1 MRHAAKGRASAISTH
16 KERTT
21 LRTSRVGRANKAL
34 ECAPAGRSH
43 GVAVLDD
50 GLLALFGLDI
60 PTVTLSTRIT
70 VNGALLA

>member
-1 MRHAAKGRASAISTH
+1 MQCG
-16 KERTT
+16 T
-21 LRTSRVGRANKAL
+21 LQREEQVPFLLTKRGLHCEQVELANKAL

-50 GLLALFGLDI
+50 GLLALFGPDI